1 MDLIQEG
8 IKKGI
13 ISFDAKQ
20 KNIIYTHQN
29 KGYDYTDPEEKIRCI
44 AFLELVLNY
53 GYETQHIDFEVKAK
67 QGSSGKTSAD
77 IVIYYP
83 NDVPKKAFYVI
94 EIKAAN
100 TKDKEDDVRKQ
111 ARSYARSEEINT
123 QYFAYKI
130 GDNPF
135 KAYKING
142 KDTEVKI
149 PYQYNKDK
157 VYAYLVEGTEI
168 DEKQAHYTKLQ
179 PSTPYDLKRIF
190 SQCHNIIWQSGEKNK
205 QKSLDEFNKILF
217 LKMFDELEREKNEKQ
232 LEKYVFQTFSLET
245 KSQLKDRIEK
255 HFQDAAK
262 ERKVT
267 ELLKPINLDAQQ
279 IYDIVEKLQPYSL
292 LETDKDP
299 KGLAFETFVENYM
312 KGDFGQFFTPRNIV
326 EFMVNISPVIWDT
339 NFNSNSKFLDPC
351 CGSGSFITQIIT
363 TFKDRFKKKD
373 NHIAF
378 TNNSVFGIEIN
389 DDISVSAKIN
399 FALHDN
405 GHDNI
410 KNANGLN
417 LKKFDW
423 KTTEFDLILTNPP
436 FGGEPTENRSAD
448 KNKDLANM
456 SRFYDYENF
465 EITKKQIDA
474 IEEVRKVKKVT
485 KEKETK
491 EDKPNYTDSIRPEYI
506 FLELFY
512 KALKENGIV
521 EVVVPDGLLTNSS
534 VQYIRDFMLEKFK
547 ILAVISLPQYAFS
560 HYGAGVK
567 ASILVLKKLPY
578 KTSQA
583 IKAAKQKH
591 LKIAVKQHEKT
602 LKNLEEQKKNL
613 TNQYELIIKINQ
625 EYTEQER
632 VIKESSLFNEAS
644 KKHLETLQKETIQK
658 TKVIQSSENFK
669 IWEKEQ
675 KVALNEQ
682 INDLKELIYAQADEN
697 FTQFEPDFQY
707 PIFMAIAERIGYD
720 ATGRETSQNDLPTIA
735 AELIEFLKQEQ
746 NGQDSFFV

>member
-20 KNIIYTHQN
+20 KNVTYVFQN
-29 KGYDYTDPEEKIRCI
+29 KTYDYTLPEQKIRCI
-44 AFLELVLNY
+44 AFLELVFNY
-53 GYETQHIDFEVKAK
+53 GYEAKNIDFEVKAK

-83 NDVPKKAFYVI
+83 NDVPKKVFYVI

-100 TKDKEDDVRKQ
+100 TKEKEDDVRKQ

-130 GDNPF
+130 GNNPF

-157 VYAYLVEGTEI
+157 VYAYLIEGTEI

-190 SQCHNIIWQSGEKNK
+190 SQCHDIIWYSGEKGK
-205 QKSLDEFNKILF
+205 EKALDEFNKLLF
-217 LKMFDELEREKNEKQ
+217 LKMYDEIERDKHEKH
-232 LEKYVFQTFSLET
+232 LEKYIFQTFSLET

-255 HFQDAAK
+255 SFHDATK
-262 ERKVT
+262 ERKVA

-299 KGLAFETFVENYM
+299 KGLAFETYTKSYM
-312 KGDFGQFFTPRNIV
+312 KGDFGQFFTPRNVV
-326 EFMVNISPVIWDT
+326 EFMVSISPVIWDT
-339 NFNSNSKFLDPC
+339 NFNSNSTFLDPC
-351 CGSGSFITQIIT
+351 CGSGSFITQIIS
-363 TFKDRFKKKD
+363 TFKQRFKKKD

-378 TNNSVFGIEIN
+378 TNNSVFGSEISQ
-389 DDISVSAKIN
+389 DIAVSAKIN

-436 FGGEPTENRSAD
+436 FGGIPIENRSKD
-448 KNKDLANM
+448 THKDLANM
-456 SRFYDYENF
+456 SRFYDYEIF
-465 EITKKQIDA
+465 EITKKRFDD
-474 IEEVRKVKKVT
+474 IEVIRK
-485 KEKETK
+485 KEKETTK
-491 EDKPNYTDSIRPEYI
+491 YTDKISPEYI
-506 FLELFY
+506 FIELFY
-512 KALKENGIV
+512 KALKEGGIA
-521 EVVVPDGLLTNSS
+521 EIIVPDGLLTNSS
-534 VQYIRDFMLEKFK
+534 VQYIRDFILEKFK
-547 ILAVISLPQYAFS
+547 ILAVISLPQYTFT
-560 HYGAGVK
+560 HYDAGVK
-567 ASILVLKKLPY
+567 PSILVLKKLPY

-591 LKIAVKQHEKT
+591 LKIAVKQHENA

-613 TNQYELIIKINQ
+613 ANQYELIIKINQ
-625 EYTEQER
+625 EHAEQGS
-632 VIKESSLFNEAS
+632 VIKGSSLFNEAS

-658 TKVIQSSENFK
+658 TKVIQNSENFK

-675 KVALNEQ
+675 KNALNEQ
-682 INDLKELIYAQADEN
+682 INDLKELIYEQADEN
-697 FTQFEPDFQY
+697 FAQFEPDFQY
-707 PIFMAIAERIGYD
+707 PIFMAIAEQIGYD
-720 ATGRETSQNDLPTIA
+720 ATGRETSQNDLTTIA

-746 NGQDSFFV
+746 NGNEVNFVNSQQN